1 MPSSPSTL
9 RLRNTNRV
17 VAGVVLPT
25 LMAALCLTVGCGSTR
40 WSDSKRTATEQMLV
54 SDAIERAV
62 MRIDMQPL
70 AGRNVF
76 LDTTV
81 LDDVSDDKYL
91 TSALRHKL
99 LASGCGLASDRDKAE
114 LVLEARAGAVGTD
127 RNELLLGIPATSV
140 TVGGN
145 GTSLP
150 EMALAK
156 RTDQRAVVKVNIC
169 AYERASGVAVWQ
181 SGVEHVA
188 SNTRDRWLFGTG
200 PFQDGDINDGVE
212 FAGEKIRKAKPGAAE
227 ETAVAIDLRQ
237 PKVYAAPAAPEP
249 TGAAATA
256 DTRAVHLPTLR

>member
-1 MPSSPSTL
+1 MT
-9 RLRNTNRV
+9 
-17 VAGVVLPT
+17 
-25 LMAALCLTVGCGSTR
+25 ALCLTVGCGSTR

-70 AGRNVF
+70 AGRSVF

-127 RNELLLGIPATSV
+127 KNEPLLGIPATSV

-145 GTSLP
+145 GMSPATPVTVGCSIRGPSKTATSMTVWILP
-150 EMALAK
+150 CQGRSPTTAAVGRLPRLALLKRICLSWSGEMAAWRREARGSANAL
-156 RTDQRAVVKVNIC
+156 
-169 AYERASGVAVWQ
+169 
-181 SGVEHVA
+181 
-188 SNTRDRWLFGTG
+188 
-200 PFQDGDINDGVE
+200 
-212 FAGEKIRKAKPGAAE
+212 
-227 ETAVAIDLRQ
+227 
-237 PKVYAAPAAPEP
+237 
-249 TGAAATA
+249 
-256 DTRAVHLPTLR
+256 

>member
-17 VAGVVLPT
+17 VAGVVLPA

-99 LASGCGLASDRDKAE
+99 LASGCG
-114 LVLEARAGAVGTD
+114 GQ
-127 RNELLLGIPATSV
+127 PATV
-140 TVGGN
+140 
-145 GTSLP
+145 
-150 EMALAK
+150 
-156 RTDQRAVVKVNIC
+156 
-169 AYERASGVAVWQ
+169 
-181 SGVEHVA
+181 
-188 SNTRDRWLFGTG
+188 
-200 PFQDGDINDGVE
+200 
-212 FAGEKIRKAKPGAAE
+212 IRFK
-227 ETAVAIDLRQ
+227 
-237 PKVYAAPAAPEP
+237 EP
-249 TGAAATA
+249 
-256 DTRAVHLPTLR
+256 